1 MPLEREELDE
11 LAAKRPSAANDRK
24 VLAGLAQ
31 AALKADAVTSDAS
44 WDTYLSYIQRAIDVA
59 KQERTANVARLASPQ
74 MVGEDKIAITR
85 HAIFQMDERIRC
97 LEWVITM
104 PAEIKKVGFVAKEK
118 LALLDAQD
126 AEGEVPD
133 AA

>member
-11 LAAKRPSAANDRK
+11 LAKKRPSAATDRK
-24 VLAGLAQ
+24 VLSGLAQ

-59 KQERTANVARLASPQ
+59 KQERTARMAQLSSPQ
-74 MVGEDKIAITR
+74 MVGEDKIAVTR

-104 PAEIKKVGFVAKEK
+104 PAEIKKVGSVAKEK

-126 AEGEVPD
+126 ADGEVPD